1 MNLKLLW
8 STLCLLPISALFVD
22 GAIAQPSAAPICAES
37 VRGDLNSALISVRVS
52 DQGSALVAVKADTT
66 GNATECKVMKSGVSE
81 RVNQASCAWV
91 KVHWPSLDRCQA
103 H

>member
-1 MNLKLLW
+1 ME
-8 STLCLLPISALFVD
+8 

-52 DQGSALVAVKADTT
+52 DQGSVLVATKSSK
-66 GNATECKVMKSGVSE
+66 GNVTECRIVKPGSSY
-81 RVNQASCAWV
+81 RTDAAACAWV
-91 KVHWPSLDRCQA
+91 KDHWRSLERCQA